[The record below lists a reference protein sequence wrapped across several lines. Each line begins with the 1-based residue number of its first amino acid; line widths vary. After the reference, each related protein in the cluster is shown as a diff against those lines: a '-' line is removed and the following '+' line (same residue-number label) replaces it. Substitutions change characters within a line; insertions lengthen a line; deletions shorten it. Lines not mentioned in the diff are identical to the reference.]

1 MGTVLGFSEIREASF
16 QSTSTGTRV
25 EYRVLMPPSWRDG
38 ERLPLILHLHG
49 AMSSSASLDMAK
61 PLYDDGWA
69 RDELPRAVV
78 ACPSTPTQGGFYI
91 DHPDGPSW
99 ETLVA
104 EEFPRHLAEE
114 HGPLA
119 PETAVFGASMGGYGA
134 LKLGFRHPGRYRAVA
149 AVSPAIFPGERMDE
163 VPDENIPSVLGDLH
177 LAMGAGA
184 NDPAAY
190 AYNSV
195 HGLLRANADEL
206 RRHRPA
212 ILVDCGGADEFRLQ
226 DGSEHLHRLLWDLDV
241 AHDYRTMANAG
252 HVGPSAVLRQ
262 ADALRFIGRAL
273 SDSPA
278 GPAI

>member
-1 MGTVLGFSEIREASF
+1 MGFGEIREASF

-25 EYRVLMPPSWRDG
+25 DYRVLTPPSWRDG

-61 PLYDDGWA
+61 PLYDDGWT

-78 ACPSTPTQGGFYI
+78 ACPSTPTHGGFYI

-104 EEFPRHLAEE
+104 DEFPQHLAKE

-119 PETAVFGASMGGYGA
+119 PETAVIGASMGGYGA
-134 LKLGFRHPGRYRAVA
+134 LKLGFRHPERYRAVA
-149 AVSPAIFPGERMDE
+149 ALSPAIFPGERMDK
-163 VPDENIPSVLGDLH
+163 VPDENLPGVLRDLH
-177 LAMGAGA
+177 LTMGAGA

-190 AYNSV
+190 AHNSV
-195 HGLLRANADEL
+195 YGRLRANVDDL

-226 DGSEHLHRLLWDLDV
+226 DGSEYLHRLLWDLDV
-241 AHDYRTMANAG
+241 AHDYRVMANAG
-252 HVGPSAVLRQ
+252 HVGPAAVLRQ

-273 SDSPA
+273 SSP
-278 GPAI
+278 PTH